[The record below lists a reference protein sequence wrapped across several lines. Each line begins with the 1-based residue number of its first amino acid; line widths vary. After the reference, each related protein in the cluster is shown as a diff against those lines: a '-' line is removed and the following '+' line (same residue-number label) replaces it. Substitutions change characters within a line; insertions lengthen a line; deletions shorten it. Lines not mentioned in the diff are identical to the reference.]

1 MSDELQRLIAA
12 ERAAPPEPP
21 VGSASA
27 GWERLK
33 GSAIVVV
40 PPAFDVPP
48 PIVET
53 LAVAK
58 TGAGLGI
65 FGKVIATVAVATA
78 TTTTAI
84 VVTRSEPAKA
94 PVVARAVEAD
104 PPRVEPVP
112 VREPVPSTPAAPPPV
127 APPPVEV
134 AIAAPPVVAPAPI
147 EIAAGERLRK
157 PRPATTPAA
166 APPSDDDA
174 DDGKLERER
183 ALVSAAQRALAEKR
197 PARALDV
204 LDDHAG
210 TFPHGAMAE
219 DRDALRVVALCL
231 AGRTADADASRTKFF
246 RRWPKSLH
254 ASRVRKACDEHG

>member
-33 GSAIVVV
+33 RSAIVVV

-48 PIVET
+48 PVVET

-58 TGAGLGI
+58 TGAGIGI

-84 VVTRSEPAKA
+84 VVTRSEPARA

-104 PPRVEPVP
+104 PPRVEPM
-112 VREPVPSTPAAPPPV
+112 REPVPSTPV

-134 AIAAPPVVAPAPI
+134 AIAAPPVVTPAPI

-157 PRPATTPAA
+157 PRPATPAA
-166 APPSDDDA
+166 APTTEADV

-204 LDDHAG
+204 LDDHAR

-231 AGRTADADASRTKFF
+231 AGRIADADASRTKFF